1 MKIYV
6 IGGGFVTASGYG
18 IRNGQQRP
26 VLTAGLPAA
35 IPKGKE
41 VFSRPL
47 TRYGRFDRYTKLGC
61 AGIALAVRD
70 AGLDTADKKRPV
82 GIVVSTAYES
92 YASDLDFY
100 QTTIEGNG
108 VFASPNLFSY
118 TLPGIVLG
126 EMAIHFKMTG
136 PTIITGEADS
146 GGPGLAA
153 LRTASEIL
161 QSGLCDTVVAGWLD
175 SPPEVL
181 SKEEALQGSLFTV
194 LTVKPQQN
202 KAFNWFES
210 GKILRSKE
218 GMEITSVQDLF

>member
-18 IRNGQQRP
+18 VRDRQQHP

-41 VFSRPL
+41 IFSKPL

-70 AGLDTADKKRPV
+70 AGLDIAEEKRPV

-92 YASDLDFY
+92 YASDLEFY
-100 QTTIEGNG
+100 QTTLEGNG
-108 VFASPNLFSY
+108 AFASPNLFSY

-136 PTIITGEADS
+136 PTIITGEAD
-146 GGPGLAA
+146 GNRQGLTA
-153 LRTASEIL
+153 LQTASEIL
-161 QSGLCDTVVAGWLD
+161 QSGLCKTMVAGWLD
-175 SPPEVL
+175 SPPE
-181 SKEEALQGSLFTV
+181 SIAGNKALHGSVFSV
-194 LTVKPQQN
+194 LTLHPEQAQESH
-202 KAFNWFES
+202 WFEAE
-210 GKILRSKE
+210 GKLRSANGKE
-218 GMEITSVQDLF
+218 ISSVLDLF